1 MFAFLCFDVSI
12 PSVATLVDGKD
23 RQEIA
28 PTVSV
33 ADERGVAAGVV
44 RSLLSLRTSYGVG
57 VVGER
62 RLK

>member
-1 MFAFLCFDVSI
+1 
-12 PSVATLVDGKD
+12 VATLVDGKD
-23 RQEIA
+23 RQEVA

-44 RSLLSLRTSYGVG
+44 RSLLSLRTSYGVA

-62 RLK
+62 HLK

>member
-1 MFAFLCFDVSI
+1 
-12 PSVATLVDGKD
+12 VATLVDGKD

-44 RSLLSLRTSYGVG
+44 RWLLSLRTSYGVG

-62 RLK
+62 HLKWAVVDVVEHRNV